1 MPNQLAE
8 AKKRKTVAEHAAVLA
23 LLDRIASKEHTT
35 STELIRK
42 AARDSIRRHA
52 EDPRLQNELRELLQT
67 YEPKLPSKT
76 KDPKALTRFK
86 QNSREFDALAVD
98 LGLRRV
104 EDLQRQNSLHK
115 ESSAP
120 VLIGS
125 L

>member
-8 AKKRKTVAEHAAVLA
+8 TKKRKTVAEHAAVLA
-23 LLDRIASKEHTT
+23 LLDHIAAKEHTT
-35 STELIRK
+35 STELLRK
-42 AARDSIRRHA
+42 AARDSIRSHTA
-52 EDPRLQNELRELLQT
+52 DPGLQNELRDLLHT
-67 YEPKLPSKT
+67 YEPKLPVKA

-86 QNSREFDALAVD
+86 QDSREFDALAVD
-98 LGLRRV
+98 LGLRRA
-104 EDLQRQNSLHK
+104 EELQRRNSLHK